1 MRYWWMIFL
10 FIGGM
15 LYADFYVSQF
25 QVAPSQLESGESGQL
40 TFTVV
45 NLDSSNSLESLS
57 VLVNWPTYLEG
68 SSQINLG
75 DIPAGGS
82 ITYSVPF
89 RVSDEITPGIY
100 SVSADFYGLV
110 DESGS
115 KTTRKISQSSSVYL
129 LKLPVLQLSL
139 DNNEVSEISDS
150 TLIINNKGGLAR
162 KVSVYINSSSFGF
175 LNVDHLYIGDVDG
188 VKQVKFKLDSRA
200 VPEGPNKIPL
210 LITYEDEF
218 GNFYSEQRLLSVI
231 VRKES
236 GDFIFSQEEAVVTG
250 REDELKLKIKNEGND
265 VRDLRF
271 SILDDN
277 VQMVGL
283 SEYTLGDLK
292 SGQSLE
298 VSIPVIADTK
308 PGSVPVRVYLK
319 WVENNE
325 NMEGFKEI
333 PLKVKSDAEI
343 GVYLEGK
350 PLPLTPKTEHTITLT
365 VSNKGSY
372 PIEAVSVSLDSDVLE
387 LLNLQQEQ
395 YMGGLNGDDFSSVQY
410 KVRVKDVQPG
420 SYPVKITVAYRD
432 ASGEWVNESFT
443 RSIRVNAPVEE
454 DTNLLPLV
462 GLVVV
467 ILGGVY
473 WFKFHR

>member
-1 MRYWWMIFL
+1 MFL
-10 FIGGM
+10 LAVGM
-15 LYADFYVSQF
+15 LYADFYVSQY
-25 QVAPSQLESGESGQL
+25 QVVPSQLESGESGQL

-45 NLDSSNSLESLS
+45 NLDNSNSLDSLS
-57 VLVNWPTYLEG
+57 VNVNWPSYLQG
-68 SSQINLG
+68 STQINLG
-75 DIPAGGS
+75 DVPAGGS

-89 RVSDEITPGIY
+89 KVKEEITPGIY
-100 SVSADFYGLV
+100 SVNADFYGLV

-115 KTTRKISQSSSVYL
+115 RDTRKISQSSAVYL
-129 LKLPVLQLSL
+129 LYLPVLQLSL

-162 KVSVYINSSSFGF
+162 KLSIYISNSSFGF
-175 LNVDHLYIGDVDG
+175 LNVDHIYVGDVNG
-188 VKQVKFKLDSRA
+188 VKEVKFRLDSRA

-218 GNFYSEQRLLSVI
+218 GNSYSEQRMLSVI

-250 REDELKLKIKNEGND
+250 REDNLKLRIKNEGND
-265 VRDLRF
+265 VKDLRF
-271 SILDDN
+271 SILDEN

-292 SGQSLE
+292 SGQSVE

-350 PLPLTPKTEHTITLT
+350 PLPLTPNSEHTITLT

-372 PIEAVSVSLDSDVLE
+372 PIEAVSVSLDSEVLE

-410 KVRVKDVQPG
+410 KVKVKDVKPG
-420 SYPVKITVAYRD
+420 NYPVVVSVIYRD
-432 ASGEWVNESFT
+432 ASGEWVNETFN
-443 RSIRVNAPVEE
+443 RSVKINPPEKEE
-454 DTNLLPLV
+454 TNILPWLGLLVL
-462 GLVVV
+462 
-467 ILGGVY
+467 LGGGIY
-473 WFKFHR
+473 WFKYHH